1 MIDFLRASVLRS
13 FRPALV
19 PLTAALALAMAQGPA
34 SAQVVPPGT
43 DLRQL
48 AQSLSPEEIIRR
60 LEASGLT
67 RAQVRDRLRR
77 AGYDP
82 SLADRYFD
90 AMEAEGGLA
99 PGGALEASDDDARFL
114 EALQGIGVT
123 LRADSSA
130 ERSGLMVF
138 DSSMA
143 WDSAVIAA
151 AEADTVPRVFGT
163 DVFRRVSS
171 QFEPLLTGPVGP
183 NYVLGPGD
191 ELVLIL
197 TGDVELA
204 YTLDVTREGYV
215 VIPQVGQVSV
225 NGITLAELE
234 DRLYTRL
241 ERVYSGVTRSADA
254 TTRFDL
260 SLGRLRTNQV
270 RVAGFV
276 NRPGSYQVSSVA
288 TLLEAL
294 YLAGGPTDQGSF
306 RRVLV
311 QRPGQAPLEMDLYPY
326 LTAGNVEN
334 DPRLQEG
341 DVVFVPAAGPQ
352 VTLRGMVRR
361 PAIFEL
367 REGEGLPALVRFAG
381 GLLPDART
389 DRAQVDRIL
398 PPPDRT
404 AGVDRILLDASLASV
419 LAGAET
425 FPLAGGDEVQVF
437 PVLSRTRQR
446 VEIAGAVWRPGLFEL
461 RPGTTVASLVERAGG
476 LTDDALAREVLV
488 DRLDLSTGDRSA
500 LRVDLEAAPPG
511 PLLQEFDKVMVFP
524 RDSLLIPDSV
534 AVYGQVRNPGRYPLS
549 QGLTAGDLVL
559 MAGGFT
565 KGALPW
571 SAEVVRLE
579 RSLDGGREL
588 SVSQTVALRS
598 GLPYADPEYLAARPD
613 SADSLPPETEL
624 PLQDRDEVYI
634 RLLPGYVHPR
644 RVTVEGEVLSPGP
657 YQLNRQDERL
667 SSIIRRVGGLTALA
681 FPEGV
686 RLIRDGVPVAVDY
699 EQALSRPG
707 SSQDPVLVGGDR
719 IVVPVMD
726 NTVLIS
732 GAVVF
737 ESRTVYRNGLSL
749 DDVIEQAGGVA
760 PDGDRD
766 RVSVEYANGRR
777 ATTRKIL
784 GIFRS
789 SPDIRPGSRVF
800 VPMRE
805 ESREGFDWD
814 TALSRVLAVASTLA
828 TVYIAVNR

>member
-1 MIDFLRASVLRS
+1 VGGAASTFPEVPWDSLRA
-13 FRPALV
+13 
-19 PLTAALALAMAQGPA
+19 
-34 SAQVVPPGT
+34 
-43 DLRQL
+43 
-48 AQSLSPEEIIRR
+48 
-60 LEASGLT
+60 
-67 RAQVRDRLRR
+67 
-77 AGYDP
+77 
-82 SLADRYFD
+82 
-90 AMEAEGGLA
+90 AEVE
-99 PGGALEASDDDARFL
+99 P
-114 EALQGIGVT
+114 
-123 LRADSSA
+123 
-130 ERSGLMVF
+130 
-138 DSSMA
+138 
-143 WDSAVIAA
+143 
-151 AEADTVPRVFGT
+151 DTVPRVFGAE
-163 DVFRRVSS
+163 VFRRVSS

-191 ELVLIL
+191 ELILIL

-225 NGITLAELE
+225 NGLTLAELE
-234 DRLYTRL
+234 DRLYSRL
-241 ERVYSGVTRSADA
+241 GQVYSGVTRAADA

-306 RRVLV
+306 RRVLI
-311 QRPGQAPLEMDLYPY
+311 QRRGESAVEVDLYPY
-326 LTAGNVEN
+326 LTAGDVEN

-341 DVVFVPAAGPQ
+341 DVVFVPPAGAQ

-367 REGEGLPALVRFAG
+367 RDGEGLPALVRFAG

-398 PPPDRT
+398 PPADRT
-404 AGVDRILLDASLASV
+404 AGVDRILLDAPLSSV
-419 LAGAET
+419 LSGAEA
-425 FPLAGGDEVQVF
+425 FPLAGGDEVHVF

-446 VEIAGAVWRPGLFEL
+446 VEIVGAVWRPGLFEL

-476 LTDDALAREVLV
+476 LTDDALQREVLV
-488 DRLDLSTGDRSA
+488 DRLDLATGNRLA

-511 PLLQEFDKVMVFP
+511 PLLQEFDKVMVFA
-524 RDSLLIPDSV
+524 RDSLTAPDSV

-549 QGLTAGDLVL
+549 QGLTAGDLIL
-559 MAGGFT
+559 MAGGFA

-579 RSLDGGREL
+579 RSLSGGREL
-588 SVSQTVALRS
+588 SVSRTVALRP
-598 GLPYADPEYLAARPD
+598 GLPYSDPEFQAARPD
-613 SADSLPPETEL
+613 SVDALPGETAL
-624 PLQDRDEVYI
+624 PLEDRDEVYV
-634 RLLPGYVHPR
+634 RFLPGYVEPR
-644 RVTVEGEVLSPGP
+644 RVSVDGEVLSPGP
-657 YQLNRQDERL
+657 YQLNRQDERF
-667 SSIIRRVGGLTALA
+667 SSIMRRVGGLTESA

-699 EQALSRPG
+699 ERALSEPG
-707 SSQDPVLVGGDR
+707 SSQDPVLMGGDR

-726 NTVLIS
+726 NTILIS

-737 ESRTVYRNGLSL
+737 ESRTVYRDGLSL
-749 DDVIEQAGGVA
+749 DDVIQQAGGVA
-760 PDGDRD
+760 SNGDRN

-789 SPDIRPGSRVF
+789 SPEIRPGSRVF
-800 VPMRE
+800 VPTRE
-805 ESREGFDWD
+805 ETQGGFDWD
-814 TALSRVLAVASTLA
+814 TALSRILAVASTLA